1 MAEQNRITELF
12 AGLSELALQGEFTPA
27 DLLQIVINGDPSAGG
42 YISNG
47 DSTEPTGGG
56 DGTGATG
63 GADDKALAAIGD
75 YLDLDMVGLP
85 TMPSVDQSEETM
97 EALQLAQFLGE
108 QGGPLLY
115 ENIAE
120 IVHNQYPEV
129 DGDVIV
135 NTLADATKDEVA
147 QYLANQNVL
156 TEPGD
161 LGDLSLLGEL
171 SSVDQLQGTT
181 TSGDYSGLGLEG
193 VFEGLPP
200 GPVTVEEETVIPD
213 NKRNYGD
220 DYQETVVPVAPSWAD
235 ETWNSETNPLPKR
248 IREDLQFLGT
258 GPASIAQPLSI
269 LGVPPERSLTEWYIS
284 KSGNDIYRRVVAL
297 DPFGRGNRDLDIEGG
312 TDAAMSDQWVWIGT
326 PSIGPAK
333 DLRGGGLREATGFM
347 VRFEDEGKELS
358 LYWKGSDAYRDTLD
372 PMTAEGVL
380 KTISGTYGAA
390 TPYGAATLTGAAL
403 TAEDIDSTFAD
414 RGQEKAWWEMD
425 WARRVGPD
433 KAALPQWWDSRLH
446 NYVNAKGLYN
456 LSGTQEAFPTFAKRM
471 RTAPMSQEDVEKL
484 WDQLVGFGR
493 RVRAEGVP
501 RVSYDTESL
510 GPPEAGAERSTQVGS
525 NVENMWMSYTEPGNT
540 KQDILAMV
548 MSGLGGNA
556 YTTGGRAL
564 YSRLARLY
572 DVFEAQVAGQGMQ
585 NSGEIMFAAMV
596 NDMGMTP
603 KVSTEANTSRAT
615 NALLENE
622 TATLT
627 PTPTSTPAEVLF

>member
-1 MAEQNRITELF
+1 
-12 AGLSELALQGEFTPA
+12 
-27 DLLQIVINGDPSAGG
+27 
-42 YISNG
+42 
-47 DSTEPTGGG
+47 
-56 DGTGATG
+56 
-63 GADDKALAAIGD
+63 
-75 YLDLDMVGLP
+75 
-85 TMPSVDQSEETM
+85 MPSVDQSEETM

-120 IVHNQYPEV
+120 IVHNQYPKVDEV
-129 DGDVIV
+129 VIV
-135 NTLADATKDEVA
+135 NTLEDTDKDEVVE
-147 QYLANQNVL
+147 YLANQNVL

-161 LGDLSLLGEL
+161 LGDLPLLGEL
-171 SSVDQLQGTT
+171 SSVDQPQVTT
-181 TSGDYSGLGLEG
+181 TIGDYSGLGLEG
-193 VFEGLPP
+193 VFGGLPP
-200 GPVTVEEETVIPD
+200 PLVTVEEETVIPD
-213 NKRNYGD
+213 NERNYGGG
-220 DYQETVVPVAPSWAD
+220 YEETGVPVAPSWAN

-258 GPASIAQPLSI
+258 RPASEVTGQP
-269 LGVPPERSLTEWYIS
+269 LTEWYIS

-312 TDAAMSDQWVWIGT
+312 TDKAMSDQWVWIGT

-358 LYWKGSDAYRDTLD
+358 LYWKGSDAYRDTLEA
-372 PMTAEGVL
+372 PMTAGDVL

-471 RTAPMSQEDVEKL
+471 RTAPMSQEDIEKL

-603 KVSTEANTSRAT
+603 KVSTEANTSRAE
-615 NALLENE
+615 NALLENENE

-627 PTPTSTPAEVLF
+627 PTPTPTPAEVLFSN